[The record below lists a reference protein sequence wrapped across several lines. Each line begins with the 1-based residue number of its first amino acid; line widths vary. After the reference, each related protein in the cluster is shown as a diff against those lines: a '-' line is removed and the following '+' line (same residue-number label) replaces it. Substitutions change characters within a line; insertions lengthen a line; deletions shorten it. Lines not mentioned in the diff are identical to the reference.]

1 MHCGNHH
8 ELSSKSLLDSLMMW
22 DFAPVDMQDL
32 ALILPSIPLTSGFVP
47 QFALDLSAAGM
58 PNTTT
63 TVSSVQDGLL
73 NGTVRCHGLEHFAPD
88 AASACL
94 QGSASRTCKSPFLS
108 VLCRC
113 MTNSNNIALSAQMR
127 GMCGSSS
134 HSNVCQLSDDH
145 IHGCSVPADIGTS
158 AQQEWQAL
166 PLPRR
171 VPLPLPC

>member
-63 TVSSVQDGLL
+63 TVSSVQDGLP
-73 NGTVRCHGLEHFAPD
+73 NGTVRCHGLEHLHQMLLLPV
-88 AASACL
+88 
-94 QGSASRTCKSPFLS
+94 CK
-108 VLCRC
+108 
-113 MTNSNNIALSAQMR
+113 AQR
-127 GMCGSSS
+127 PARANL
-134 HSNVCQLSDDH
+134 HSCQSCAG
-145 IHGCSVPADIGTS
+145 I
-158 AQQEWQAL
+158 
-166 PLPRR
+166 
-171 VPLPLPC
+171 